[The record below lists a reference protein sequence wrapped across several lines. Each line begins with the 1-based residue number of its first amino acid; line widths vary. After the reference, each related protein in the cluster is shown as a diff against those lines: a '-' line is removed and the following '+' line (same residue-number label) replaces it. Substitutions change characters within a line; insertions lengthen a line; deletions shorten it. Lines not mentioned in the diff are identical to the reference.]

1 MFTYVPISL
10 AALVRKVEWKPIY
23 HTGGKKVAKELQ

>member
-1 MFTYVPISL
+1 MCIRDSSL

-23 HTGGKKVAKELQ
+23 HTGSQKALGKG